1 MTRIATVGHSTH
13 TVDHFLRLL
22 RENGMTAIAD
32 VRSSP
37 YSRHT
42 PQFNREALKA
52 TLRSHGMSYVFLGKE
67 LGARS
72 DDPHHYDGV
81 KVNYGRLSESQ
92 MFKTGIDR
100 LLNGAEKHA
109 IAIMCAEKDPVTC
122 HRTILVA
129 RRLIELGAEIN
140 HILPDGSIE
149 PHQHAM
155 ARLMRSLKIDPNDL
169 FIPPDALAD
178 KAYRQQ
184 EERIAYIKPD
194 EQVAAE

>member
-1 MTRIATVGHSTH
+1 MSHS
-13 TVDHFLRLL
+13 DLFKSGIGRLL
-22 RENGMTAIAD
+22 
-32 VRSSP
+32 S
-37 YSRHT
+37 
-42 PQFNREALKA
+42 
-52 TLRSHGMSYVFLGKE
+52 
-67 LGARS
+67 
-72 DDPHHYDGV
+72 
-81 KVNYGRLSESQ
+81 
-92 MFKTGIDR
+92 
-100 LLNGAEKHA
+100 GAEKHT
-109 IAIMCAEKDPVTC
+109 IAMMCAEKDPVTC

-129 RRLIELGAEIN
+129 RRLIELGVEID